1 MKKLLLSA
9 LLLMLLL
16 PGTFSI
22 AQEKAPANPPTASRE
37 PMLVTVDWV
46 ADHLN
51 DPSLVLLQIGEKK
64 DYDKGHIPGAQFL
77 EYESIST
84 PHNHGVTLMLEL
96 PPVEQLVS
104 VFERL
109 GVSNHSHVILYFG
122 TNWVSPTTRVYWT
135 LDYLGLGD
143 RTSILNGGLVA
154 WEAAHHPV
162 SNEVKQPVKGSI
174 APAPRKEIVADADWV
189 SAHLNQPAVTIIDAR
204 THEFY
209 NGSQSDGNPR
219 SGHIPGA
226 TNLAYLDVVDQDNN
240 KFKSADALKDLF
252 RGAGLKPGNMMVSYC
267 HIGQRATV
275 NTFLHGHLEGGS
287 VFPVLAGKTLPHFL
301 FLQLSLCS
309 SFSRFHFTF
318 LFSNFSCSLHA
329 TSTPAQ
335 FRCSLRGSMM
345 KEVSACRLKTK
356 RGEVR

>member
-1 MKKLLLSA
+1 MKKLLLFA
-9 LLLMLLL
+9 LLLPLA
-16 PGTFSI
+16 GSYST
-22 AQEKAPANPPTASRE
+22 AQEKTAANPASSSRE
-37 PMLVTVDWV
+37 PMLVTVDWLGE
-46 ADHLN
+46 HLN

-84 PHNHGVTLMLEL
+84 PHGQGLMLEL

-109 GVSNHSHVILYFG
+109 GVSNRSRIILYFG
-122 TNWVSPTTRVYWT
+122 TNWVTPTTRVYWT

-154 WEAAHHPV
+154 WQASHHPV
-162 SNEVKQPVKGSI
+162 STEARQAPKGSI
-174 APAPRKEIVADADWV
+174 TPAPRKEIVADADWV
-189 SAHLNQPAVTIIDAR
+189 SSHLNKPTITIIDAR

-226 TNLAYLDVVDQDNN
+226 SNLSYLDVIDQDNN
-240 KFKSADALKDLF
+240 KIKSADALKDLF
-252 RGAGLKPGNMMVSYC
+252 RAAGLKPGNTMVSYC

-275 NTFLHGHLEGGS
+275 LYFTARMLGYDAKMYDGS
-287 VFPVLAGKTLPHFL
+287 WEDWSHRTNLPIV
-301 FLQLSLCS
+301 
-309 SFSRFHFTF
+309 T
-318 LFSNFSCSLHA
+318 
-329 TSTPAQ
+329 
-335 FRCSLRGSMM
+335 
-345 KEVSACRLKTK
+345 
-356 RGEVR
+356 GESPNKQ

>member
-1 MKKLLLSA
+1 MNQRKKVFFLAAMFSLVLLAPHSQ
-9 LLLMLLL
+9 
-16 PGTFSI
+16 
-22 AQEKAPANPPTASRE
+22 AQEKTAKGVSGTARE
-37 PMLVTVDWV
+37 PMLVTVDWL

-51 DPSLVLLQIGEKK
+51 DPSLVLLQIG
-64 DYDKGHIPGAQFL
+64 DKSDFDKAHIPGAQFL

-109 GVSNHSHVILYFG
+109 GVSNRSHVILYFG

-154 WEAAHHPV
+154 WEAGHHAV
-162 SNEVKQPVKGSI
+162 TTETRQPAKGSI
-174 APAPRKEIVADADWV
+174 TPAPRKEIVADASWV
-189 SAHLNQPAVTIIDAR
+189 SSHLNKAGVTIIDAR

-226 TNLAYLDVVDQDNN
+226 TNLSYLDVVDQDNN
-240 KFKSADALKDLF
+240 KFKSPDALKELF
-252 RGAGLKPGNMMVSYC
+252 RGAGLKPGNTMVSYC

-275 NTFLHGHLEGGS
+275 LYFTAKMLGYDAKMYDGS
-287 VFPVLAGKTLPHFL
+287 WEDWSHRKDLPMV
-301 FLQLSLCS
+301 
-309 SFSRFHFTF
+309 T
-318 LFSNFSCSLHA
+318 
-329 TSTPAQ
+329 
-335 FRCSLRGSMM
+335 
-345 KEVSACRLKTK
+345 
-356 RGEVR
+356 GESPNK

>member
-1 MKKLLLSA
+1 MNKLIRKLSRSA
-9 LLLMLLL
+9 LLLVPLL
-16 PGTFSI
+16 GINSN
-22 AQEKAPANPPTASRE
+22 AQEKTANSLASAQHE
-37 PMLVTVDWV
+37 PLLVTVDWL
-46 ADHLN
+46 DGHLS

-84 PHNHGVTLMLEL
+84 PHGQGLMLEL

-109 GVSNHSHVILYFG
+109 GVSNRSHVILYFG
-122 TNWVSPTTRVYWT
+122 TNWMTPTTRVYWT

-154 WEAAHHPV
+154 WQATHHPV
-162 SNEVKQPVKGSI
+162 STEIKQSAKGSI
-174 APAPRKEIVADADWV
+174 TPAPRKEIVADAEWV
-189 SAHLNQPAVTIIDAR
+189 SSHLQQAGITIIDAR

-226 TNLAYLDVVDQDNN
+226 ANLSYLDVVDQDNN
-240 KFKSADALKDLF
+240 KFKSPDALKELF
-252 RGAGLKPGNMMVSYC
+252 RAAGLKPGNLMVSYC

-275 NTFLHGHLEGGS
+275 LYFTAKMLGYDAKMYDGS
-287 VFPVLAGKTLPHFL
+287 WEDWSRRKDLPIIAGESPNN
-301 FLQLSLCS
+301 Q
-309 SFSRFHFTF
+309 
-318 LFSNFSCSLHA
+318 
-329 TSTPAQ
+329 
-335 FRCSLRGSMM
+335 
-345 KEVSACRLKTK
+345 
-356 RGEVR
+356 

>member
-1 MKKLLLSA
+1 MNQLKRISLFA
-9 LLLMLLL
+9 AM
-16 PGTFSI
+16 FSI
-22 AQEKAPANPPTASRE
+22 FLLAPISSAQDKTAKSNSGAARE
-37 PMLVTVDWV
+37 PMLVTVDWL
-46 ADHLN
+46 ADHLS
-51 DPSLVLLQIGEKK
+51 DPSLVLLQIG
-64 DYDKGHIPGAQFL
+64 DKSDFDKAHIPGAQFL

-109 GVSNHSHVILYFG
+109 GVSNRSHVILYFG

-154 WEAAHHPV
+154 WEASHHSV
-162 SNEVKQPVKGSI
+162 TKETKQPAKGSI
-174 APAPRKEIVADADWV
+174 TPTPRKEIVADADWV
-189 SAHLNQPAVTIIDAR
+189 SSHLNKPGVTVIDAR

-226 TNLAYLDVVDQDNN
+226 ANLSYLDVVDQDNN
-240 KFKSADALKDLF
+240 KFKSPDALKELF
-252 RGAGLKPGNMMVSYC
+252 RGVGLKAGNTMVSYC

-275 NTFLHGHLEGGS
+275 LYFTAKMLGYDAKMYDGS
-287 VFPVLAGKTLPHFL
+287 WEDWSHRKDLPIV
-301 FLQLSLCS
+301 
-309 SFSRFHFTF
+309 T
-318 LFSNFSCSLHA
+318 
-329 TSTPAQ
+329 
-335 FRCSLRGSMM
+335 
-345 KEVSACRLKTK
+345 
-356 RGEVR
+356 GESPNKQ

>member
-1 MKKLLLSA
+1 MNKLIRKLSRSA
-9 LLLMLLL
+9 LLLVPLL
-16 PGTFSI
+16 GINSN
-22 AQEKAPANPPTASRE
+22 AQEKTANSLASAQHE
-37 PMLVTVDWV
+37 PLLVTVDWL
-46 ADHLN
+46 DGHLS

-84 PHNHGVTLMLEL
+84 PHGQGLMLEL

-109 GVSNHSHVILYFG
+109 GVSNRSHVILYFG
-122 TNWVSPTTRVYWT
+122 TNWMTPTTRVYWT

-154 WEAAHHPV
+154 WQATHHPV
-162 SNEVKQPVKGSI
+162 STEIEQSAKGSI
-174 APAPRKEIVADADWV
+174 KPAPRKEIVADAEWV
-189 SAHLNQPAVTIIDAR
+189 SSHLQQAGITIIDAR

-226 TNLAYLDVVDQDNN
+226 ANLSYLDVVDQDNN
-240 KFKSADALKDLF
+240 KFKSPDALKELF
-252 RGAGLKPGNMMVSYC
+252 RAAGLKPGNLMVSYC

-275 NTFLHGHLEGGS
+275 LYFTAKMLGYDAKMYDGS
-287 VFPVLAGKTLPHFL
+287 WEDWSRRKDLPII
-301 FLQLSLCS
+301 
-309 SFSRFHFTF
+309 T
-318 LFSNFSCSLHA
+318 
-329 TSTPAQ
+329 
-335 FRCSLRGSMM
+335 
-345 KEVSACRLKTK
+345 
-356 RGEVR
+356 GESPNNQ

>member
-1 MKKLLLSA
+1 MKKLLFST
-9 LLLMLLL
+9 LLLIFLLAGSL
-16 PGTFSI
+16 SSDQQKTAAS
-22 AQEKAPANPPTASRE
+22 PTSAGRE
-37 PMLVTVDWV
+37 PMLVTVDWL

-51 DPSLVLLQIGEKK
+51 DPSLVLLQIGDKK

-109 GVSNHSHVILYFG
+109 GVSNRSHIILYFG

-154 WEAAHHPV
+154 WDASHHPV
-162 SNEVKQPVKGSI
+162 STEVKQPAKGSI
-174 APAPRKEIVADADWV
+174 TPVPHKEIVADADWV
-189 SAHLNQPAVTIIDAR
+189 SHHLNQPAVTIIDAR
-204 THEFY
+204 NHEFY

-226 TNLAYLDVVDQDNN
+226 TNLVYLDAVDQDNN
-240 KFKSADALKDLF
+240 KFKSPDALKELF
-252 RGAGLKPGNMMVSYC
+252 RAAGLKKGNTMVSYC

-275 NTFLHGHLEGGS
+275 IYFTAKMLGYDAKMYDGS
-287 VFPVLAGKTLPHFL
+287 WEDWSHRKDLPIV
-301 FLQLSLCS
+301 
-309 SFSRFHFTF
+309 T
-318 LFSNFSCSLHA
+318 
-329 TSTPAQ
+329 
-335 FRCSLRGSMM
+335 
-345 KEVSACRLKTK
+345 
-356 RGEVR
+356 GESPNKQ